1 MTMKKP
7 PQRLVNLRP
16 WLWPPKISTWL
27 EPLSM
32 TTSVEPPPRLG
43 LTCQLLR
50 LQPVPSALT
59 SAMQQQKPHVSRTN
73 CGSIARTLLHSAR
86 NNLGFVRISIA
97 EVVGVLVVKQ
107 RDVLFVSMERLP
119 ARIAVWLLH
128 VGHYEDNHTAS
139 TKLASM
145 FLMQP
150 SRHLIVPWFKCRGL
164 FERKPVWLG
173 RAVL

>member
-1 MTMKKP
+1 MKKP
-7 PQRLVNLRP
+7 PQRLGKLRP
-16 WLWPPKISTWL
+16 WLRPPKISTWL

-50 LQPVPSALT
+50 LRPGPSAST
-59 SAMQQQKPHVSRTN
+59 SATQRKRPHVSRTN
-73 CGSIARTLLHSAR
+73 YCAIARTLLHSAR
-86 NNLGFVRISIA
+86 TNLGFVRISIA

-107 RDVLFVSMERLP
+107 RDVLFVSMECLP
-119 ARIAVWLLH
+119 ARSAVWPLH
-128 VGHYEDNHTAS
+128 VGQYEDNHTAI

-145 FLMQP
+145 CLMQP

-164 FERKPVWLG
+164 FERKPV
-173 RAVL
+173 